1 MSPTRI
7 LFLAGILALAGPAC
21 ATDVS
26 MAGGSVGF
34 STPDNWVAI
43 METQGEPEMRVFQVP
58 DPSPT
63 ARDNLSYV
71 SVEVEQVGDLGA
83 FDQYVGAAT
92 RKAKALTG
100 YRAIGNPDGPNSYA
114 YTALEHGASYRY
126 NDRYWFKNNHAI
138 HLRCAR
144 PERSEAGAAWAA
156 SFDKGCDAV
165 ATSLAR

>member
-1 MSPTRI
+1 MSPIRI
-7 LFLAGILALAGPAC
+7 SFLAGTLLLAGTAC

-34 STPDNWVAI
+34 STPDNWVSI

-71 SVEVEQVGDLGA
+71 SVEVEQVGDLAA
-83 FDQYVGAAT
+83 FDQYVGAAN
-92 RKAKALTG
+92 RKVQALSG
-100 YRAIGNPDGPNSYA
+100 YRAIGNPDGPNSYV
-114 YTALEHGASYRY
+114 YTAQEHGAAYRY

-144 PERSEAGAAWAA
+144 PERSQAGAAWTG